1 MLEIVIDHRK
11 RFKEKRSDAYNKKI
25 VWFNSRLGNNPFN
38 QFTMNKDPI
47 EEKSNESTVV
57 YNQYCSTNDLLS
69 CACDSNDN
77 ENWLHSNETEYHR
90 ANLDDRLGVN
100 FNSGIFD
107 WSQSESWLIVQNAII
122 NTILCKPNLDISEAV
137 RNMRQLV
144 NSGIETA
151 TIIEYCDKKV
161 LRNTMRTLRRPL
173 ENLNG
178 NELIS
183 ELIRIWK
190 YYINYSYPIILLI
203 FTTVSVPQ
211 KTIEYMLGVSFLK
224 YILERMKIE
233 DIIKKQN
240 KRINSHVRHMYY
252 TILTFC
258 SDKLSVDKIQQY
270 NQLFMKYI
278 LSGMEFIENQ

>member
-1 MLEIVIDHRK
+1 MVEIVIDHRK
-11 RFKEKRSDAYNKKI
+11 RFKEIRSHVYNHKI
-25 VWFNSRLGNNPFN
+25 VRFNSRSGNNSLN
-38 QFTMNKDPI
+38 QFTINKDPI
-47 EEKSNESTVV
+47 EEKSNESTA
-57 YNQYCSTNDLLS
+57 YNQYWSTNDLLS
-69 CACDSNDN
+69 YECDSNDN
-77 ENWLHSNETEYHR
+77 EKWLHSNETEYHR

-122 NTILCKPNLDISEAV
+122 NIILCKPNLDISEAV

-173 ENLNG
+173 EKLNG

-211 KTIEYMLGVSFLK
+211 KTIEYMLGTSFLN
-224 YILERMKIE
+224 YILQRMKIE

-240 KRINSHVRHMYY
+240 NKINSHVRHMYY
-252 TILTFC
+252 TIIVSVLPKRLNKLFHEYF
-258 SDKLSVDKIQQY
+258 SDGV
-270 NQLFMKYI
+270 LFPE
-278 LSGMEFIENQ
+278 LVGDSNA